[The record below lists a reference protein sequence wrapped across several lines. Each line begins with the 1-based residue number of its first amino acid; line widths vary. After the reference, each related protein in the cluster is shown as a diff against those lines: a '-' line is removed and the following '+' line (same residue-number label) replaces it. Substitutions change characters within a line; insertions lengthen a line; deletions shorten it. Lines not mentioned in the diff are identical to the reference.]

1 MALVDLDP
9 DSWQGDYTS
18 AERLHRSI
26 LAEVGDRGRLARSS
40 IAYSQATDC
49 IRQLVAQLGGEVG
62 KLREGLASSAPRL
75 TGHELNRRR
84 DLLDSLQRKERSLR
98 DVVSEAPRGGGARDQ
113 LLGRQSGL
121 ADLGT
126 SGWGA
131 PSAPQSATVVPNRT
145 GMRETESTAG
155 RSSIQVREDQE
166 ELLAQ
171 QDAGLDMLHDI
182 VVRQKGMGQQIFR
195 EVTTQNELIDDI
207 GDRTENVNARL
218 LATTGDIR
226 VVERKDATCLYW
238 VVIILLLAA
247 ILTVL
252 FI

>member
-1 MALVDLDP
+1 MLP
-9 DSWQGDYTS
+9 TTI
-18 AERLHRSI
+18 LHS
-26 LAEVGDRGRLARSS
+26 
-40 IAYSQATDC
+40 
-49 IRQLVAQLGGEVG
+49 
-62 KLREGLASSAPRL
+62 LRTMESKG
-75 TGHELNRRR
+75 NIRR

-98 DVVSEAPRGGGARDQ
+98 DVVNEAPRGGGARDQ
-113 LLGRQSGL
+113 LLGRPSSGL

-131 PSAPQSATVVPNRT
+131 PTTPQGPTLVPNRT
-145 GMRETESTAG
+145 GMRETESTVG

-195 EVTTQNELIDDI
+195 EVTTQNELIDDS

-238 VVIILLLAA
+238 VVIIVLAA
-247 ILTVL
+247 AIITVL